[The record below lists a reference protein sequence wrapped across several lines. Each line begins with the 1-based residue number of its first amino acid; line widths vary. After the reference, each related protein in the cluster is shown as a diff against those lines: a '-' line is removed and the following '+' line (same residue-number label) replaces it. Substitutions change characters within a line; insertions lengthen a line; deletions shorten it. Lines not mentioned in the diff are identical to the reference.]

1 LTLPENKPRF
11 HLLPASLRILTTP
24 GISGHAVIFTFIMAL
39 LFATVYVGRAIRF
52 SEAWPIVFAIGA
64 STGGTYLVLSLLTLW
79 ERTKKIIFYSRLKTR
94 IIVLGLVFG
103 PLLTGLSYWIYQAG
117 SVEALPFFPA
127 FIVIFYGWVL
137 LQAYFIATPVSHL
150 LTKVEKGMD
159 QNGGRKNLTKTLGAI
174 SLLIPVAP
182 LVYGVWM
189 ISSWLSSSYQN
200 VQGANE
206 KIIAWTISVLV
217 ILLLTFTVVLQWGWK
232 TLRGGRPQASIFAG
246 GTFLALWG
254 YLLYRATTLV
264 IGYISQNQPP
274 NPVADTLL
282 IAISIVGAMQSFAGK
297 TINRTDK
304 RLNQILPFLVFAFG
318 SIYAVAQ
325 FYFILQVAITRVEL
339 SIAVNATVF
348 VTGLLV
354 MMLLIRRHL
363 IAAGIP
369 STALSVQKK
378 AIETTSSVSQGRL
391 SFFNFLR
398 QKKRTSR
405 EHVDQLAQDESS
417 STEQITTRH
426 RPNPVRTVPQYLGWS
441 KPSDTV

>member
-1 LTLPENKPRF
+1 MTLPENKPRF

-24 GISGHAVIFTFIMAL
+24 GIRGHAVIFTFIMAV

-150 LTKVEKGMD
+150 LTKVEKGID

-297 TINRTDK
+297 TNNRTDK

-363 IAAGIP
+363 ITAGIP
-369 STALSVQKK
+369 STASSVQKK
-378 AIETTSSVSQGRL
+378 AIDGTSPVFRGRL
-391 SFFNFLR
+391 SFLNFLHPR
-398 QKKRTSR
+398 KSTISEQ
-405 EHVDQLAQDESS
+405 VDRPAQDEPS
-417 STEQITTRH
+417 STEQ
-426 RPNPVRTVPQYLGWS
+426 
-441 KPSDTV
+441 

>member
-1 LTLPENKPRF
+1 
-11 HLLPASLRILTTP
+11 
-24 GISGHAVIFTFIMAL
+24 MAL
-39 LFATVYVGRAIRF
+39 LFGTVYVGRAIRF
-52 SEAWPIVFAIGA
+52 SEAWPIVFALGA

-79 ERTKKIIFYSRLKTR
+79 EKTKKIIFYSKLKTR

-103 PLLTGLSYWIYQAG
+103 PLLAGLSYWIYQAG

-127 FIVIFYGWVL
+127 FIIIFYGWVL

-150 LTKVEKGMD
+150 LTKIEKGVGRD
-159 QNGGRKNLTKTLGAI
+159 GRKNSTKMIGAI
-174 SLLIPVAP
+174 SLLVPIAP

-206 KIIAWTISVLV
+206 KIIAWTISVIV
-217 ILLLTFTVVLQWGWK
+217 ILLLTYTIVLQWGWK
-232 TLRGGRPQASIFAG
+232 TLKGGRPQASIFAG
-246 GTFLALWG
+246 GTFLAIWG

-282 IAISIVGAMQSFAGK
+282 IAISIIGAMQSFAGK
-297 TINRTDK
+297 TVNRTDK

-339 SIAVNATVF
+339 SIAVNTTVF
-348 VTGLLV
+348 VTGILV
-354 MMLLIRRHL
+354 MMLVIRRHVFSV
-363 IAAGIP
+363 AIP
-369 STALSVQKK
+369 SAALADQKTV
-378 AIETTSSVSQGRL
+378 IGTTLPGSQGRL

-398 QKKRTSR
+398 GKKSKISER
-405 EHVDQLAQDESS
+405 VDQPVQEEAS
-417 STEQITTRH
+417 STEQ
-426 RPNPVRTVPQYLGWS
+426 
-441 KPSDTV
+441 